1 MGRVKHGYAI
11 VYATC
16 TVPAAH
22 PKPRGYVLETLFPAL
37 RTSVR
42 SNFGLEIF
50 SHCLYD
56 EQNWP
61 PTVWSHDLAWWTVEG
76 KFVANAY
83 GLRNRMS
90 ILVETPGHPSFE
102 RKIYAQYAFIM
113 ELLKYTNR
121 EGVEMLRICREAD
134 ADVVRQIRTESA
146 AGQLT
151 NFVEGKYESWGKID
165 LLAYPTNEAVYIPGT
180 SVRQTAPGMAEGPP
194 DVCQGVDHLTRPVGT
209 KEATVPR
216 GYLIPGELKS
226 IVDRLV
232 VHGIQIDTLNRPMV
246 FSGEEYVIDK
256 SVRIK
261 KGGYD
266 MTRLEGG
273 FFQSQRKE
281 FPAGTIRI
289 DMAQPRANVIFYC
302 LEPEVGDGFVGWNLF
317 NDYLDSL
324 GVERYSVVYPV
335 FKYLKIHDAESP

>member
-1 MGRVKHGYAI
+1 
-11 VYATC
+11 
-16 TVPAAH
+16 
-22 PKPRGYVLETLFPAL
+22 
-37 RTSVR
+37 
-42 SNFGLEIF
+42 
-50 SHCLYD
+50 
-56 EQNWP
+56 
-61 PTVWSHDLAWWTVEG
+61 
-76 KFVANAY
+76 
-83 GLRNRMS
+83 
-90 ILVETPGHPSFE
+90 
-102 RKIYAQYAFIM
+102 
-113 ELLKYTNR
+113 
-121 EGVEMLRICREAD
+121 MLRICREAD
-134 ADVVRQIRTESA
+134 ANVVRRIRTESA

-180 SVRQTAPGMAEGPP
+180 SIRQTAPGMAEGPP
-194 DVCQGVDHLTRPVGT
+194 DVCQGVDHLKKPVGT

-232 VHGIQIDTLNRPMV
+232 VHGIQIDTLSRPMA

-273 FFQSQRKE
+273 LFQSQRKE

-289 DMAQPRANVIFYC
+289 DMDQPRANVIFYC
-302 LEPEVGDGFVGWNLF
+302 LEPELGDGFVGWNLF
-317 NDYLDSL
+317 NDYFDSL
-324 GVERYSVVYPV
+324 GVEKRSVVFPV
-335 FKYLKIHDAESP
+335 FKYLKIHDTESP